1 MQLARLI
8 GILVVFGVPA
18 IIGGGLVYALFHS
31 FVVVWIYE
39 ALLIALAIRTGCK
52 ACCKPAASDH

>member
-18 IIGGGLVYALFHS
+18 IIGGGIIYGFFHS
-31 FVVVWIYE
+31 FAAVWIYE
-39 ALLIALAIRTGCK
+39 ALLLVLAIITVRKSCF
-52 ACCKPAASDH
+52 KPAPTEH